1 MHYDDLYQSKKLSSQ
16 EAVTPIRDG
25 SKLLVAMAAGAPPAL
40 MAAIAQRVASDDLK
54 ELVLYYKLAPP
65 RLTDTLLADDVLPK
79 LKANTFFVTGK
90 EHVIIK
96 KQQKTGKKLL
106 SFVPVNFSQIPRLVA
121 QMKPDTFIVQVS
133 PMDGGGYFSL
143 GTNND
148 YASTA
153 ARACG
158 RLIVEVNQSMPRVFG
173 RSQIHVSEVDV
184 LVENTSDLEETP
196 IVEPGPDDIQ
206 IGSLISPLVPDGATI
221 QLGIGK
227 VPSGVA
233 RSLMDHR
240 DLGIHTEL
248 LSDAMI
254 DMIEKGVV
262 TGEHKQLHPGKHV
275 FTVALGSRRLY
286 DFMDDNSSMDS
297 YPSSYVNGIST
308 IAQLDNFI
316 SINTAIE
323 VDLYGQVNA
332 EFIGDHEYSGSGG
345 QFDFVKGASLSRG
358 GKSIIAL
365 HSTALKGTR
374 STIVPKVPMVTD
386 DRMDVEHIVTENG
399 VVNLRGLSTAERA
412 HALISIAHPKF
423 REELTV
429 AARKVVLI

>member
-1 MHYDDLYQSKKLSSQ
+1 
-16 EAVTPIRDG
+16 
-25 SKLLVAMAAGAPPAL
+25 
-40 MAAIAQRVASDDLK
+40 
-54 ELVLYYKLAPP
+54 
-65 RLTDTLLADDVLPK
+65 
-79 LKANTFFVTGK
+79 
-90 EHVIIK
+90 
-96 KQQKTGKKLL
+96 
-106 SFVPVNFSQIPRLVA
+106 
-121 QMKPDTFIVQVS
+121 
-133 PMDGGGYFSL
+133 
-143 GTNND
+143 
-148 YASTA
+148 
-153 ARACG
+153 
-158 RLIVEVNQSMPRVFG
+158 
-173 RSQIHVSEVDV
+173 
-184 LVENTSDLEETP
+184 
-196 IVEPGPDDIQ
+196 
-206 IGSLISPLVPDGATI
+206 
-221 QLGIGK
+221 
-227 VPSGVA
+227 
-233 RSLMDHR
+233 MDHR

-286 DFMDDNSSMDS
+286 DFMDDNSSMES

-308 IAQLDNFI
+308 VAQLDNFI

-412 HALISIAHPKF
+412 HALISIAYPKF

>member
-1 MHYDDLYQSKKLSSQ
+1 MSYTDLYQSKILSPQ
-16 EAVTPIRDG
+16 EAVAPIKSG
-25 SKLLVAMAAGAPPAL
+25 STLLVAMAAGAPPAL
-40 MAAIAQRVASDDLK
+40 MDAIADRVRSDDLK
-54 ELVLYYKLAPP
+54 DLVLYYKLAPP
-65 RLTDTLLADDVLPK
+65 RLIETLLADGVLPK
-79 LKANTFFVTGK
+79 LKAHTFFVAGK
-90 EHVIIK
+90 EREIIK
-96 KQQKTGKKLL
+96 KQQKTGTKLL

-133 PMDGGGYFSL
+133 PMDPGGYFSL

-153 ARACG
+153 ARVCG
-158 RLIVEVNQSMPRVFG
+158 RLIVEVNPNMPRVFG

-184 LVENTSDLEETP
+184 LAENTSDLQETP
-196 IVEPGPDDIQ
+196 VVEPGRDDIE

-233 RSLMDHR
+233 KALMDHKK
-240 DLGIHTEL
+240 LGIHTEL
-248 LSDAMI
+248 LSDCMV

-262 TGEHKQLHPGKHV
+262 TGECKQLHPGKHV
-275 FTVALGSRRLY
+275 FTVALGSKRLY
-286 DFMDDNSSMDS
+286 DFMNDNSSMES
-297 YPSSYVNGIST
+297 YPSSYVNGIPT
-308 IAQLDNFI
+308 VAQLDNFI

-345 QFDFVKGASLSRG
+345 QFDFVKGASLSKG

-365 HSTALKGTR
+365 HSTAIKGTK
-374 STIVPKVPMVTD
+374 STIVPKVAMVTD

-412 HALISIAHPKF
+412 RALISIAHPQF
-423 REELTV
+423 RDELTA

>member
-1 MHYDDLYQSKKLSSQ
+1 MSYTDLYQSKILSPQ
-16 EAVTPIRDG
+16 EAVAPIKSG
-25 SKLLVAMAAGAPPAL
+25 STLLVAMAAGAPPAL
-40 MAAIAQRVASDDLK
+40 MDAIADRVRSDDLK
-54 ELVLYYKLAPP
+54 DLVLYYKLAPP
-65 RLTDTLLADDVLPK
+65 RLIETLLADGVLPK
-79 LKANTFFVTGK
+79 LKAHTFFVAGK
-90 EHVIIK
+90 EREIIK
-96 KQQKTGKKLL
+96 KQQKTGTKLL

-133 PMDGGGYFSL
+133 PMDPGGYFSL

-153 ARACG
+153 ARVCG
-158 RLIVEVNQSMPRVFG
+158 LLIVEVNPNMPRVFG

-184 LVENTSDLEETP
+184 LAENTSDLQETP
-196 IVEPGPDDIQ
+196 VVEPGRDDIE

-233 RSLMDHR
+233 KALMDHKK
-240 DLGIHTEL
+240 LGIHTEL
-248 LSDAMI
+248 LSDCMV

-262 TGEHKQLHPGKHV
+262 TGECKQLHPGKHV
-275 FTVALGSRRLY
+275 FTVALGSKRLY
-286 DFMDDNSSMDS
+286 DFMNDNSSMES
-297 YPSSYVNGIST
+297 YPSSYVNGIPT
-308 IAQLDNFI
+308 VAQLDNFI

-345 QFDFVKGASLSRG
+345 QFDFVKGASLSKG

-365 HSTALKGTR
+365 HSTAIKGTK
-374 STIVPKVPMVTD
+374 STIVPKVAMVTD

-412 HALISIAHPKF
+412 RALISIAHPQF
-423 REELTV
+423 RDELTA